1 METRSVRFR
10 TEHRTQNVLRWI
22 FAGIIGLALVLLIL
36 FGWFSPV
43 YVADESMVPTLEKGD
58 TVFYDRLYKHF
69 YDLKRGDMVAFRDAE
84 GNLLIKRVVALSGES
99 RGEGRHSDHRRTLRA
114 RRAPLYADRAAR
126 HFAYA
131 RAGGQGLCAVG
142 RPQFRR
148 GQPQPRDRLSR
159 YGVDSRRG
167 ARAHPEIHDFYAG
180 ALTKP
185 VAFVMIVPTQGRR
198 TLRLRSTLGTCWVMP
213 S

>member
-84 GNLLIKRVVALSGES
+84 GKLLIKRVVALSGES
-99 RGEGRHSDHRRTLRA
+99 IEAKDGILIIDGRYGLDEHRYTPT
-114 RRAPLYADRAAR
+114 APLDISRTRVPEGKVFVLSDDRN
-126 HFAYA
+126 F
-131 RAGGQGLCAVG
+131 GE
-142 RPQFRR
+142 
-148 GQPQPRDRLSR
+148 
-159 YGVDSRRG
+159 DSRNRG
-167 ARAHPEIHDFYAG
+167 IGCLDTESILGVVRVRIRKF
-180 ALTKP
+180 TI
-185 VAFVMIVPTQGRR
+185 FTQE
-198 TLRLRSTLGTCWVMP
+198 P
-213 S
+213 